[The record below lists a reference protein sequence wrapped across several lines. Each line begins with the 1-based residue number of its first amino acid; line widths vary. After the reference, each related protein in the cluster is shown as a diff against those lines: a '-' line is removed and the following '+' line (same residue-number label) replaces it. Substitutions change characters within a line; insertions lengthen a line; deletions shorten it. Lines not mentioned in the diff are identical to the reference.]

1 MAKTVTL
8 RIADD
13 VYQLLKT
20 AANGQRRNLSNF
32 IEYATLQYLTSTAYV
47 DDKEMEDI
55 LSDSELV
62 SNLNSGIK
70 NVKKRAN
77 CSSEIVSQSKGIF
90 LETCIP

>member
-70 NVKKRAN
+70 NVKKG
-77 CSSEIVSQSKGIF
+77 EYKIVWI
-90 LETCIP
+90 

>member
-70 NVKKRAN
+70 NVKK
-77 CSSEIVSQSKGIF
+77 SEYKIVWI
-90 LETCIP
+90 

>member
-32 IEYATLQYLTSTAYV
+32 IEYATLQYLTSTAYM

-55 LSDSELV
+55 LCDSELV

-70 NVKKRAN
+70 NVKKG
-77 CSSEIVSQSKGIF
+77 EYKIVWI
-90 LETCIP
+90 

>member
-8 RIADD
+8 RITDD

-70 NVKKRAN
+70 NVKKG
-77 CSSEIVSQSKGIF
+77 EYKIVWI
-90 LETCIP
+90 

>member
-55 LSDSELV
+55 LCDSELV

-70 NVKKRAN
+70 NVKKG
-77 CSSEIVSQSKGIF
+77 EYKIVWI
-90 LETCIP
+90 

>member
-55 LSDSELV
+55 LNDSDLV
-62 SNLNSGIK
+62 SNLRSGIE
-70 NVKKRAN
+70 NVKK
-77 CSSEIVSQSKGIF
+77 SEYKIV
-90 LETCIP
+90 

>member
-1 MAKTVTL
+1 MEKTVTL

-70 NVKKRAN
+70 NVKKG
-77 CSSEIVSQSKGIF
+77 EYKIVWI
-90 LETCIP
+90 

>member
-8 RIADD
+8 RITDD

-32 IEYATLQYLTSTAYV
+32 IEYATLQYLTSTAYM

-55 LSDSELV
+55 LCDSELV
-62 SNLNSGIK
+62 SNLNSGMK
-70 NVKKRAN
+70 NVKK
-77 CSSEIVSQSKGIF
+77 SEYKIVWI
-90 LETCIP
+90 

>member
-8 RIADD
+8 RITDD

-55 LSDSELV
+55 LCDSELV
-62 SNLNSGIK
+62 SNLNSGMK
-70 NVKKRAN
+70 NVKK
-77 CSSEIVSQSKGIF
+77 SEYKIVWI
-90 LETCIP
+90 

>member
-47 DDKEMEDI
+47 DNKEMEDI

-70 NVKKRAN
+70 NVKKG
-77 CSSEIVSQSKGIF
+77 EYKIVWI
-90 LETCIP
+90 

>member
-13 VYQLLKT
+13 VYKLLKT

-70 NVKKRAN
+70 NVKKG
-77 CSSEIVSQSKGIF
+77 EYKIVWI
-90 LETCIP
+90 

>member
-13 VYQLLKT
+13 VYKLLKT

-70 NVKKRAN
+70 NVKKG
-77 CSSEIVSQSKGIF
+77 EYIIVWI
-90 LETCIP
+90 

>member
-70 NVKKRAN
+70 NVKKVLISVGFHRN
-77 CSSEIVSQSKGIF
+77 TQK
-90 LETCIP
+90 

>member
-32 IEYATLQYLTSTAYV
+32 IEYATLQYLTSTTYV

-55 LSDSELV
+55 LNDSDVV
-62 SNLNSGIK
+62 SNLKSGLE
-70 NVKKRAN
+70 NVKKG
-77 CSSEIVSQSKGIF
+77 EYKIV
-90 LETCIP
+90 